1 MEKESNPL
9 HFSDLAG
16 ILEQMLSSPEIMSA
30 VASLLTML
38 KGTPSAPTQQGEENV
53 STLTQSEPLAQEESA
68 PTMALPPPKRSLA
81 GQKREMLS
89 AIRPY
94 MSERRCQMID
104 RMTHAADLVQL
115 LSRR

>member
-1 MEKESNPL
+1 MEKESNSL
-9 HFSDLAG
+9 RFSDLAG
-16 ILEQMLSSPEIMSA
+16 ILEQALSSPEIMGA
-30 VASLLTML
+30 IASLLSML
-38 KGTPSAPTQQGEENV
+38 KSTNAPQESTPATSVPTSETQGEE
-53 STLTQSEPLAQEESA
+53 SA
-68 PTMALPPPKRSLA
+68 VMALPSPPKKASA
-81 GQKREMLS
+81 SHQKREMLS